1 MKKTKV
7 AQTIEK
13 FLVKHDLDCDVRIYF
28 NNKCWDYN
36 SDGKKTIIEDI
47 KGSDYC
53 EYANDK
59 TITMTFDGPLYYALN
74 MYNGYELY
82 EKFNSLDFDNHYFEL
97 GHAWSCSFYPN

>member
-1 MKKTKV
+1 MKKVTV
-7 AQTIEK
+7 AKRIEK
-13 FLVKHDLDCDVRIYF
+13 FIKEYGLDSDVRIYF
-28 NNKCWDYN
+28 SNKCWDYDSSGN
-36 SDGKKTIIEDI
+36 KTIIEDI

-53 EYANDK
+53 EYANDS
-59 TITMTFDGPLYYALN
+59 TITMTFEGPLYHALN